1 MINSSALVASPR
13 PPRSCHCD
21 APVFDAPTPPLEES
35 KDTTNA
41 GRFSWLS
48 AAFRSPNNS
57 SAARAKMVN
66 SSALAASRRTQR
78 SSLFD
83 APLFVAPTP
92 PLHHPMSTASVRLLN
107 KTRSLPISDR
117 QKSNFTRLLIN
128 PFSFCLVP
136 SIKKQAWLGPED
148 FPQVP
153 SLTTVTF
160 TRSLPQVH
168 ATGEEV
174 PPPPSLPFSPPNPDF
189 AWFQAPCHLFQLAPV
204 SRQRR
209 HDRQFRAHHSRS
221 HVLRLVV
228 AFPHVHAVTVRC
240 PPSPSLDLLRGEAF
254 VPHR

>member
-13 PPRSCHCD
+13 PPRPCHCD

-57 SAARAKMVN
+57 SAARAKIVN

-117 QKSNFTRLLIN
+117 QRKKYNITNARGLVQQYICL
-128 PFSFCLVP
+128 SF
-136 SIKKQAWLGPED
+136 
-148 FPQVP
+148 
-153 SLTTVTF
+153 
-160 TRSLPQVH
+160 
-168 ATGEEV
+168 
-174 PPPPSLPFSPPNPDF
+174 
-189 AWFQAPCHLFQLAPV
+189 
-204 SRQRR
+204 
-209 HDRQFRAHHSRS
+209 
-221 HVLRLVV
+221 VLRF
-228 AFPHVHAVTVRC
+228 AFQHKPGGVGIRRPQAER
-240 PPSPSLDLLRGEAF
+240 AF
-254 VPHR
+254 NDFHKRKCK

>member
-41 GRFSWLS
+41 GRFSWLY

-57 SAARAKMVN
+57 SAARAKIVN

-117 QKSNFTRLLIN
+117 QKSNFTRLLKN

-136 SIKKQAWLGPED
+136 SIKEQAWLGPED

-160 TRSLPQVH
+160 TRSLPQAH

-174 PPPPSLPFSPPNPDF
+174 RRLPRFLSLRQIQTLHGSRYHATYKNFRL
-189 AWFQAPCHLFQLAPV
+189 QAA
-204 SRQRR
+204 
-209 HDRQFRAHHSRS
+209 D
-221 HVLRLVV
+221 
-228 AFPHVHAVTVRC
+228 HAVDAT
-240 PPSPSLDLLRGEAF
+240 PLL
-254 VPHR
+254 